1 MNDDF
6 VLDGQNEETSGSVV
20 STMAANDALAKS
32 GVSSTSSFMSEQIKS
47 MLSAPDFRHSNPF
60 MSESEI
66 QRRSG
71 ERWIL
76 PEDYEEAKGTEYK
89 QDEKSSA
96 WTNAKNAAK
105 RFAMDLFM
113 WGNKAQIGA
122 GQLLA
127 KATGNKIGWEMQQ
140 RAYDCLDGR
149 MAEMER
155 TYERPEDLESF
166 TGDATAGAMS
176 MLEMY
181 GASMATM
188 GIAPLVQMGVDA
200 FGGGTYNNMRKY
212 AKEHGGSIEG
222 YEGNWLDIGID
233 LTNATAQV
241 GLEKLG
247 FGSKRWA
254 KGLEKPLEKVGVKRW
269 AVELAKRISKEV
281 PENALQ
287 EGLQGLAE
295 DVSEWVKG
303 NEEAPS
309 NWRGYGRAAL
319 LGGLGGGIFGAI
331 NTNARLKMDKSISD
345 FVVATRLNK
354 NPGANIAQVKK
365 EADAFA
371 KKFNDDVED
380 GLVKDT
386 WDELS
391 KRLDANNDRGVVRD
405 NLVEQ
410 FTNARVAALGLESA
424 EELDAEDLAD
434 IQDAATVATG
444 EAFRESFAFGVP
456 IESTPTARLVAEG
469 KDLTIRDL
477 TPDEKGFAEKMPV
490 DIEADRAKLAEQMA
504 KGRDLAESRRVARE
518 RRAIEESAPTAET
531 QAQLAELT
539 AIREDER
546 LPEIQTRAEEIKAA
560 PQTEADVYDFQ
571 QKLADIAKGVV
582 RDTGRGAYDPRYQR
596 IILNKDSDISTILHE
611 LSHMWLNNYFK
622 AYRNPK
628 APDVFKKMW
637 KPVEKA
643 LNLREYDRYLDK
655 RSSENFARSF
665 EKWVM
670 DGGKG
675 ASAEM
680 TPVYE
685 RLSKRIADIYDG
697 LATRY
702 FDKVAELSPAVQN
715 WFAKNEKIADSVM
728 MQVPKKDKET
738 GKETIE
744 EKRVQ
749 YRDREKERKN
759 AQKVAKTA
767 DKWERVGAQ
776 LQSALDKIQP
786 NLSESGKMREHDT
799 SRGIRDRLSAQGIL
813 DGYKNMY
820 ETESSMEVA
829 EKVRDYVTM
838 NPDEAFEVA
847 MGRKNAPGDL
857 PATMVYT
864 AVANKL
870 DVDGDVAKLWELQ
883 QSPIVEYRSELAR
896 ELQRGRNFFQDGNGR
911 PDIPR
916 IVKYLNKAYE
926 NKMTDADKAL
936 LEKEV
941 NTINDL
947 IAKADLNFEDAWNN
961 ILSDIECK

>member
-105 RFAMDLFM
+105 RFAMDLFTL
-113 WGNKAQIGA
+113 GNKAQIGA

-127 KATGNKIGWEMQQ
+127 KASGNKIGLEMQQ

-233 LTNATAQV
+233 LANATAQV
-241 GLEKLG
+241 AEEKLG
-247 FGSKRWA
+247 FGSSRWA
-254 KGLEKPLEKVGVKRW
+254 KGLAGRW
-269 AVELAKRISKEV
+269 FKEAGLNAV
-281 PENALQ
+281 Q
-287 EGLQGLAE
+287 EWAQGYTGDLAE
-295 DVSEWVKG
+295 YLKG

-309 NWRGYGRAAL
+309 NWRGYNRAAL
-319 LGGLGGGIFGAI
+319 LGALGGGIFGAI
-331 NTNARLKMDKSISD
+331 QTNARLKADKEISD
-345 FVVATRLNK
+345 IAVATRLAK

-424 EELDAEDLAD
+424 EELDADDLAD

-518 RRAIEESAPTAET
+518 RRVIEESAPTAET
-531 QAQLAELT
+531 QAQLAELA

-571 QKLADIAKGVV
+571 QKLTDIAKGVV

-759 AQKVAKTA
+759 VQKVAKTA
-767 DKWERVGAQ
+767 DKWEKVGAQ

-926 NKMTDADKAL
+926 NKMTDADKVL

-941 NTINDL
+941 NSINDL
-947 IAKADLNFEDAWNN
+947 IAKADLNFEDAWNK
-961 ILSDIECK
+961 ILSEVECK